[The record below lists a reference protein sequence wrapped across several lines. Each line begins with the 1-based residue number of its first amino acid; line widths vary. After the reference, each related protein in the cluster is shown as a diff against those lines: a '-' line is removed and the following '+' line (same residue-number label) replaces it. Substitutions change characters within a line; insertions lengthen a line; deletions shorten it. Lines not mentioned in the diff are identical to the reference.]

1 MARCTGEGAETRRT
15 GTIALMTLSD
25 IFLRLGE
32 ETFQPLMHSIS
43 MGRLRTY
50 QLFDRMKARLH
61 LHKLSSETLRKATPR
76 IWERLG
82 EHDDEF
88 ATDLAQAILVS
99 NLDMIKAVLDHLGI
113 PHEEGFFAKDADV
126 SKYLKEGWQQE
137 VWEKFR
143 ATFSPAALLFYIN
156 HLAWEIAK
164 AEDVFAPAA

>member
-1 MARCTGEGAETRRT
+1 MS
-15 GTIALMTLSD
+15 LSE

-32 ETFQPLMHSIS
+32 ETFRQLMHSIS

-50 QLFDRMKARLH
+50 QLFDRVKARLH
-61 LHKLSSETLRKATPR
+61 LHKLNSETLHKATPR
-76 IWERLG
+76 IWARLG

-99 NLDMIKAVLDHLGI
+99 HIEMIKAVLDHLGI
-113 PHEEGFFAKDADV
+113 PHEDGFFAKDADV
-126 SKYLKEGWQQE
+126 AEFLKDGWRE
-137 VWEKFR
+137 EAWEKFR
-143 ATFSPAALLFYIN
+143 ATFPPAALLFYIN